1 MAKVTIT
8 HSCGHEERHALYGRA
23 SDRKWLEKTLSERLC
38 GDCYEADVAAKREAA
53 AAQAEADAREVGL
66 PELVGTPKQVT
77 WALQLRAEFMA
88 QTSERFREII
98 AKIARNP
105 FADRDEGAARLRG
118 ALQAPGALDAL
129 HSVLETSICAI
140 AAQHTNASY
149 WIDNRRLNL
158 DATVEAALNEVFDPV
173 AERGLSITDAIT
185 EISSAAAREIA
196 EEKVAASEAAQ
207 ADAEATIR
215 PENDRGPAAARVVLT
230 GNNINVSYP
239 DRSDALLAIVH
250 RYDSEWDHAARVHQI
265 AAWVRPR
272 DCAAQL
278 AHELLTAGFRVIIS
292 DENLREMAASG
303 NYTPWTGRVIAN
315 LKDRSAFT
323 VRWLARED
331 WFNAARRIPAYY
343 KGVRHQ
349 VSVSPA
355 RWQELEDFAQAHGF
369 EFTSPARRWMGEL
382 AEIEASIL
390 PQPIGPAPE
399 PDDEAEPPAPT
410 AEVPEHLMDSPS

>member
-1 MAKVTIT
+1 MAKVTIA

-53 AAQAEADAREVGL
+53 AAQAQADAREVGL
-66 PELVGTPKQVT
+66 PELTGTPKQVT

-88 QTSERFREII
+88 QTSERFRGII
-98 AKIARNP
+98 AKIASNP
-105 FADRDEGAARLRG
+105 FADRDEGAARLKD

-140 AAQHTNASY
+140 AAQHTAASY

-158 DATVEAALNEVFDPV
+158 DAEVEAALECVFGPV
-173 AERGLSITDAIT
+173 AERGLSIADAIS
-185 EISSAAAREIA
+185 EVASASAREIA

-215 PENDRGPAAARVVLT
+215 PENDRGRAAARVILSGRMIT
-230 GNNINVSYP
+230 VSYP
-239 DRSDALLAIVH
+239 EREKTLLDIVH
-250 RYDSEWDHAARVHQI
+250 RYDSSWNGAERCHEIV
-265 AAWVRPR
+265 AWVRPL

-278 AHELLTAGFRVIIS
+278 AHDLLSAGFRVIIS
-292 DENLREMAASG
+292 DEKLRAMAASG
-303 NYTPWTGRVIAN
+303 GYTPWTGRVIAN

-323 VRWLARED
+323 VRWLDRED
-331 WFNAARRIPAYY
+331 WYSAARRIPAYY
-343 KGVRHQ
+343 KGVRQQ

-355 RWQELEDFAQAHGF
+355 RWQELQDFAQAHGF
-369 EFTSPARRWMGEL
+369 EFTSPARRWLDEL

-399 PDDEAEPPAPT
+399 PVEETEPPAAT
-410 AEVPEHLMDSPS
+410 AEVPAHLLDSPS